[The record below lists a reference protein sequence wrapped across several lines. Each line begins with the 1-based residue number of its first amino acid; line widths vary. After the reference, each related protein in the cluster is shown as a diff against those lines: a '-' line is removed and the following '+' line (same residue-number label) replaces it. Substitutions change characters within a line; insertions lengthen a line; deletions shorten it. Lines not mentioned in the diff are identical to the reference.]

1 MSTFKERI
9 QSEQAELKDKLT
21 KLEDFINNNPIF
33 ESLGKV
39 DKNLQI
45 KQREIMQQYFQV
57 LQLRLDRL

>member
-9 QSEQAELKDKLT
+9 QLEQTELKDKLT

-33 ESLGKV
+33 DTLGKV
-39 DKNLQI
+39 DKNLLI